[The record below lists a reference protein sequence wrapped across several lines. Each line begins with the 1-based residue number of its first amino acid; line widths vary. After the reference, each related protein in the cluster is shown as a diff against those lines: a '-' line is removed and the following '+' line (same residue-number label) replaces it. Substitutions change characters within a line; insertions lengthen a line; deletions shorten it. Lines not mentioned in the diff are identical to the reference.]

1 MERSLRLL
9 NEHGDLTITWL
20 PEQDDE
26 IEKIIAARMAAGV
39 TFYLLPKKAT
49 SKPTKKL
56 KDSAKARE
64 YRALLVKDEDL
75 TKFVLDGKG
84 KVESVP
90 VPAKIEGKRATSAKE
105 VASGHSVGVQPR
117 RGG

>member
-1 MERSLRLL
+1 MDRSLRIL
-9 NEHGDLTITWL
+9 NEHGDVTIVWE
-20 PEQDDE
+20 PAQDDE
-26 IEKIIAARMAAGV
+26 IEKIIAAKMAAGV

-56 KDSAKARE
+56 KDSAQARAH
-64 YRALLVKDEDL
+64 RALLVKDEDL

-90 VPAKIEGKRATSAKE
+90 VPTKIEGRRATSAKE
-105 VASGHSVGVQPR
+105 VATGHSVGVQPR